1 MRKRAWRKKYEL
13 PPGYIQE
20 ELFQEQ
26 EQPKPSILKIF
37 FRFVSIIAVIA
48 LLTGYLTLQIFQM
61 NLNHD
66 IAALEKDLE
75 IIHRD
80 NESLRLQYTQAENLD
95 YVEKIAINKLGMVR
109 PRRVIYLKNM
119 ELASSMTGLE
129 Q

>member
-26 EQPKPSILKIF
+26 EQLKPSILKIF